1 MSSLCILQLPHTSMS
16 STTKKI
22 HQSLQLKRHWVCI
35 SMSTTTSKTHRV
47 HTSTSTT
54 NSKTHKV
61 HTSMSTTNSKANDPK
76 LALDSHRH
84 VPNHHKDPHHWFS
97 RDLHRLVFNHHK
109 DPQPK
114 TVTHHSMS
122 IRFIQARPQPSQRQM
137 IWRCN
142 STCGIGFTPAGLL
155 PPQRPTTPNCN
166 SPGHEHWAYTSTSS
180 TISKTND
187 LKLPPYA
194 ALGLH
199 KQVLYHHKDQSSKT
213 VTHQSTS
220 IGFTLA
226 IQQQL
231 GCLDVA
237 TVSGHMQRGQVILG
251 KETITV
257 AYEFQRWYT
266 VYIWQ

>member
-97 RDLHRLVFNHHK
+97 RDSHRLVFNHHK
-109 DPQPK
+109 AHNQKLSLTTAWASGLYKHVLNHLKDKWSEGATPLAALDLHQQVFYHHEDRQPQ
-114 TVTHHSMS
+114 TVTHLGMS
-122 IRFIQARPQPSQRQM
+122 TGLIQAHPQPSQRQM
-137 IWRCN
+137 
-142 STCGIGFTPAGLL
+142 T
-155 PPQRPTTPNCN
+155 
-166 SPGHEHWAYTSTSS
+166 
-180 TISKTND
+180 
-187 LKLPPYA
+187 
-194 ALGLH
+194 
-199 KQVLYHHKDQSSKT
+199 
-213 VTHQSTS
+213 
-220 IGFTLA
+220 
-226 IQQQL
+226 
-231 GCLDVA
+231 
-237 TVSGHMQRGQVILG
+237 
-251 KETITV
+251 
-257 AYEFQRWYT
+257 
-266 VYIWQ
+266 